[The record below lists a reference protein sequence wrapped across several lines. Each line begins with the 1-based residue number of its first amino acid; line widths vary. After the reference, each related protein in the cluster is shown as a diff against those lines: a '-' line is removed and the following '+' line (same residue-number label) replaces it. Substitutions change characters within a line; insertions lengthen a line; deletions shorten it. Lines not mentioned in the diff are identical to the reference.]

1 MGTTENL
8 ARFIAETQY
17 DDLPAAV
24 VAAAKTGILDGIANL
39 LAGSTQ
45 PVAQI
50 ISAYTLELGGT
61 PVSSVIGHGFK
72 TNPLNAAFA
81 NGVSGHCLDFE
92 LQGQPSSHGT
102 SSILPGPLALAE
114 AQGGAS
120 GKELIVAYALG
131 WDVQQRI
138 VAASYRAGAN
148 LRGFHPPGVYGPLGG
163 TASAAKMLKLT
174 QEHVRMAL
182 GIAASRTGGL
192 FANNGT
198 MVKSTHPGNAARMST
213 EAALLARRGFRSHDA
228 IFEAPRGYVAVLFD
242 DRFDWDGF
250 LADAGTVFHL
260 GTLRN

>member
-1 MGTTENL
+1 MGTTEAL

-24 VAAAKTGILDGIANL
+24 VAAAKIGILDGVANL

-45 PVAQI
+45 PVAQLV
-50 ISAYTLELGGT
+50 SAYTLELGGT

-131 WDVQQRI
+131 W
-138 VAASYRAGAN
+138 SC
-148 LRGFHPPGVYGPLGG
+148 
-163 TASAAKMLKLT
+163 T
-174 QEHVRMAL
+174 
-182 GIAASRTGGL
+182 
-192 FANNGT
+192 
-198 MVKSTHPGNAARMST
+198 
-213 EAALLARRGFRSHDA
+213 
-228 IFEAPRGYVAVLFD
+228 
-242 DRFDWDGF
+242 
-250 LADAGTVFHL
+250 
-260 GTLRN
+260 

>member
-1 MGTTENL
+1 MGTTEAL

-24 VAAAKTGILDGIANL
+24 VAAAKIGILDGVANL

-50 ISAYTLELGGT
+50 VSAYTLELGGT

-131 WDVQQRI
+131 WSCTSTSSI
-138 VAASYRAGAN
+138 HS
-148 LRGFHPPGVYGPLGG
+148 GV
-163 TASAAKMLKLT
+163 
-174 QEHVRMAL
+174 
-182 GIAASRTGGL
+182 SRT
-192 FANNGT
+192 NGMT
-198 MVKSTHPGNAARMST
+198 I
-213 EAALLARRGFRSHDA
+213 LLCAGSCAGRRGL
-228 IFEAPRGYVAVLFD
+228 P
-242 DRFDWDGF
+242 
-250 LADAGTVFHL
+250 LAEQPGCRHWCGVERGTVLSPQLLISGGQYRVSLDKSQTHCFH
-260 GTLRN
+260 G

>member
-1 MGTTENL
+1 MESHRAFLSVSARHSWVAWPRSSARGETMGTTEDL
-8 ARFIAETQY
+8 ARFIGEPQD

-24 VAAAKTGILDGIANL
+24 VAAAKIGILDGVANL

-45 PVAQI
+45 PVAPLV
-50 ISAYTLELGGT
+50 SAYTLELGGT

-81 NGVSGHCLDFE
+81 NGVFGHCLDFE

-138 VAASYRAGAN
+138 VAATHRAGAN

-163 TASAAKMLKLT
+163 TASAAKMLKLN
-174 QEHVRMAL
+174 QEQVQMAL
-182 GIAASRTGGL
+182 GIAASRTVGPV
-192 FANNGT
+192 AHSGT
-198 MVKSTHPGNAARMST
+198 MVKATHPGN
-213 EAALLARRGFRSHDA
+213 
-228 IFEAPRGYVAVLFD
+228 
-242 DRFDWDGF
+242 
-250 LADAGTVFHL
+250 
-260 GTLRN
+260 

>member
-1 MGTTENL
+1 MGATEAL

-24 VAAAKTGILDGIANL
+24 VTAAKVGILDGVANL

-45 PVAQI
+45 PVARI
-50 ISAYTLELGGT
+50 VSAYTLELGGT

-114 AQGGAS
+114 AQGGTS

-148 LRGFHPPGVYGPLGG
+148 LRGFHPPGVFGPLGG
-163 TASAAKMLKLT
+163 
-174 QEHVRMAL
+174 
-182 GIAASRTGGL
+182 
-192 FANNGT
+192 
-198 MVKSTHPGNAARMST
+198 
-213 EAALLARRGFRSHDA
+213 
-228 IFEAPRGYVAVLFD
+228 
-242 DRFDWDGF
+242 
-250 LADAGTVFHL
+250 
-260 GTLRN
+260 